1 MKSMKFVKV
10 LSCLA
15 LVLTGLVVSAAE
27 TAGAPKSLQQIR
39 KEADTALRQNKLD
52 SALELAALGSV
63 EAGLQVQQ
71 GDRATVRL
79 RYVLAGSEIDTVV
92 AGERIDGRWYL
103 SDFLRHAR
111 EAAGD
116 HGAPP
121 APPPP
126 QAPAAPPEPVAAP

>member
-1 MKSMKFVKV
+1 MDDSLARIGAFSLEARAV
-10 LSCLA
+10 LA
-15 LVLTGLVVSAAE
+15 GYGL
-27 TAGAPKSLQQIR
+27 
-39 KEADTALRQNKLD
+39 DLD
-52 SALELAALGSV
+52 AALGSV

-92 AGERIDGRWYL
+92 DVERIDGRWYL